1 MVDVMEYDIA
11 EGCSP
16 LVKNTYLLNIAAVV
30 AYVVSTSILN
40 ILNDPE
46 RMHEI

>member
-1 MVDVMEYDIA
+1 
-11 EGCSP
+11 
-16 LVKNTYLLNIAAVV
+16 LNIAAVV

-46 RMHEI
+46 RMHEIWQLNNETGSTA